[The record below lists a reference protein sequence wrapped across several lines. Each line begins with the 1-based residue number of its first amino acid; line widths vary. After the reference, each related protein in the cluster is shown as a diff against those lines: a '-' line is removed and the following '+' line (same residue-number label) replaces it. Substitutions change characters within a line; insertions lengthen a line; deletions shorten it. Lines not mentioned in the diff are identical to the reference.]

1 MVRKSQPAR
10 LVISPVYFWR
20 GRKHGEGGNSVRQ
33 YEASAGERGKGELGV
48 RYGTRPA
55 QQVERSVRMTSNGSR
70 SRDGNTTYT
79 HDDGLVA
86 VLLVV

>member
-10 LVISPVYFWR
+10 LVISPVCFWAREER
-20 GRKHGEGGNSVRQ
+20 GEKGSVRQ
-33 YEASAGERGKGELGV
+33 YEAPQAFSGGERRASV

-55 QQVERSVRMTSNGSR
+55 QEVERSVRMTSSSPEPELREG
-70 SRDGNTTYT
+70 TYT

>member
-10 LVISPVYFWR
+10 LVISPVCFWR
-20 GRKHGEGGNSVRQ
+20 GRKHGEGGKQRPSVRSKR
-33 YEASAGERGKGELGV
+33 YRRGKGELGV